1 MDATLEKMSKLLNEF
16 AEAQVVFENGGINVK
31 INWTEPAAEESFNG
45 FAKFLEDEYG
55 KSMKKKSKKSKAG
68 KK

>member
-16 AEAQVVFENGGINVK
+16 AEAQVVFENGK
-31 INWTEPAAEESFNG
+31 IDIKFRWTEPVAGKSYNG

-55 KSMKKKSKKSKAG
+55 KSKKKKSKKSKKVGA
-68 KK
+68 